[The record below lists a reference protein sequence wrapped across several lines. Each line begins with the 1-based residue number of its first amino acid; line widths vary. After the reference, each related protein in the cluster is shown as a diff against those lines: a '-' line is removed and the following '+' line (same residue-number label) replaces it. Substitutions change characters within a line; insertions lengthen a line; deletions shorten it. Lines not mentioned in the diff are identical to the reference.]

1 MLMIRLS
8 SHIHLQYSLLASWL
22 QVLQEYFQDLLR
34 QPICQVKPDENG
46 CLEGSP
52 FLFSLLDGEV
62 HSISLRHL
70 QRQAVFLFLRCSFSL
85 ISLREET
92 REQCAYTTT
101 NSSLLFDLNS
111 ECYSQKRGLSELH
124 EWLQAHVPKYLD
136 AEHGIDREKCLNFT
150 LSFLQLFMHEVC
162 FQALLEA
169 IVHC

>member
-8 SHIHLQYSLLASWL
+8 SHIRLQYSLLASWL
-22 QVLQEYFQDLLR
+22 QILHEYFQDLLL
-34 QPICQVKPDENG
+34 QPICPVKPDENG

-62 HSISLRHL
+62 YSMSLRHL

-85 ISLREET
+85 ISMREET
-92 REQCAYTTT
+92 REQCAYAAT
-101 NSSLLFDLNS
+101 NSCLAFDLNS

-124 EWLQAHVPKYLD
+124 EWLQGHVLKDLVVDHEMYWEKY
-136 AEHGIDREKCLNFT
+136 RKFT

-162 FQALLEA
+162 FLVLLEV
-169 IVHC
+169 I